1 MNYEQAIDWIHG
13 RLPFGLRP
21 GLARVEALLELV
33 GNPQDKLKLV
43 HIGGTNGKG
52 STVACLSQLLEA
64 EGLRVGTFTSPFIE
78 RFNERLSINQQPISD
93 RDLIRLVEKYQPLV
107 AKLDQDP
114 LLKGITEFEVMTAM
128 MFDYFVEQQVEIGI
142 IEVGL
147 GGLLDSTNVLNPLV
161 SAITTLGL
169 DHMDILGD
177 SLEGIA
183 EQKAGIIKREA
194 EVVLG
199 NIPSKALDV
208 MVKRAQELA
217 CPVYLM
223 GREFTGTTSKSLGL
237 KGEQF
242 CYTSQELSAIELVTP
257 LVGKHQIENASLAIK
272 IYELLAPRLH
282 YQVVPEKITAA
293 LQQVTWAGRMEV
305 LDDSPLIML
314 DGAHNEP
321 AVRRLVANLEELFPT
336 QRVTLLF
343 AALTTKDVKKM
354 LAMLASVPNSQLVVT
369 TFTYPKAYQLEN
381 YVDIVSSQDVLMVS
395 DWQEYIRTFKTS
407 VQENEV
413 LIITGSLY
421 FISEVRAFL
430 LKGEVK

>member
-1 MNYEQAIDWIHG
+1 MNYEQAIAWIHG

-21 GLARVEALLELV
+21 GLARIEALLELV

-52 STVACLSQLLEA
+52 STVACLRQLLEA

-78 RFNERLSINQQPISD
+78 RFNERLSINHQPISD
-93 RDLIRLVEKYQPLV
+93 QDLINLVEKYQPLV

-114 LLKGITEFEVMTAM
+114 LLQGITEFEVITAM

-147 GGLLDSTNVLNPLV
+147 GGLLDSTNVLTPLV

-177 SLEGIA
+177 SLEEIA
-183 EQKAGIIKREA
+183 EQKAGIIKTET

-199 NIPSKALDV
+199 NIPSKALEV
-208 MVKRAQELA
+208 MMNRAQELGSQ
-217 CPVYLM
+217 VYLF
-223 GREFTGTTSKSLGL
+223 GRDFTGLANQSLGL
-237 KGEQF
+237 MGENF
-242 CYTSQELSAIELVTP
+242 CYVSEKLRNIELVIP
-257 LVGKHQIENASLAIK
+257 LVGQHQIENASLAIK
-272 IYELLAPRLH
+272 IYELLAPHLN
-282 YQVVPEKITAA
+282 YPVKAEKIEAS
-293 LQQVTWAGRMEV
+293 LRQVTWPGRMEV
-305 LDDSPLIML
+305 LSESPLIML

-321 AVRRLVANLEELFPT
+321 ALVRLVANLKELFPT
-336 QRVTLLF
+336 QQVTLLF

-354 LAMLASVPNSQLVVT
+354 LEMLATVSNSQLALT
-369 TFTYPKAYQLEN
+369 TFSYPKAYQLEN
-381 YVDIVSSQDVLMVS
+381 YVNVVPSKKAVMVS
-395 DWQEYIRTFKTS
+395 DWQEFVSNFRKS
-407 VQENEV
+407 AQENEV

-430 LKGEVK
+430 LKGEVE

>member
-1 MNYEQAIDWIHG
+1 MNYEQAIAWIHG

-21 GLARVEALLELV
+21 GLARIEALLELV

-52 STVACLSQLLEA
+52 STVACLRQLLEA

-78 RFNERLSINQQPISD
+78 RFNERLSINHQPISD
-93 RDLIRLVEKYQPLV
+93 QDLINLVEKYQPLV

-114 LLKGITEFEVMTAM
+114 LLQGITEFEVITAM

-147 GGLLDSTNVLNPLV
+147 GGLLDSTNVLTPLV

-177 SLEGIA
+177 SLEEIA
-183 EQKAGIIKREA
+183 EQKAGIIKTET

-199 NIPSKALDV
+199 NIPSKALEV
-208 MVKRAQELA
+208 MMNRAQELGSQ
-217 CPVYLM
+217 VYLF
-223 GREFTGTTSKSLGL
+223 GRDFTGLANQSLGL
-237 KGEQF
+237 MGENF
-242 CYTSQELSAIELVTP
+242 CYASEKLRNIELVIP
-257 LVGKHQIENASLAIK
+257 LVGQHQIENASLAIK
-272 IYELLAPRLH
+272 IYELLAPHLN
-282 YQVVPEKITAA
+282 YSVKAEKIEAS
-293 LQQVTWAGRMEV
+293 LRQVTWPGRMEV
-305 LDDSPLIML
+305 LSESPLIML

-321 AVRRLVANLEELFPT
+321 ALVRLVANLKELFPT
-336 QRVTLLF
+336 QQVTLLF

-354 LAMLASVPNSQLVVT
+354 LEMLATVSNSQLALT
-369 TFTYPKAYQLEN
+369 TFSYPKAYQLEN
-381 YVDIVSSQDVLMVS
+381 YVDVVPSKKAVMVS
-395 DWQEYIRTFKTS
+395 DWQEFVSNFRKS
-407 VQENEV
+407 AQENEV

-430 LKGEVK
+430 LKGEVE